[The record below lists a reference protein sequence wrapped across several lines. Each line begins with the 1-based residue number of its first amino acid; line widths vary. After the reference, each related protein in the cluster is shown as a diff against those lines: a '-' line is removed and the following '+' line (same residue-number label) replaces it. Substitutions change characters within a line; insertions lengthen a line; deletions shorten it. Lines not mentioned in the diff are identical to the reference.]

1 MLIDS
6 HCHIQSSEFYPD
18 TREEVYKRA
27 IEADVQM
34 IVVGTS
40 EVDSQEAVEFAAAY
54 EGVWAVVGVHPH
66 ETKDGWQRV
75 QWILDDYLPHQATL
89 RRDSTTD
96 HSLQSAKL
104 ANAQTF
110 SPGQE
115 ATVALSGN
123 TDNVAG
129 NQSPKTTPKIVGI
142 GEIGLDYFYEHSPRE
157 VQIRALEEQ
166 LQWAVEYNLP
176 VSFHVR
182 EAYEDFW
189 PVFDNFTGVRGVLHS
204 FTDTAE
210 TLEKALGKGLYIGV
224 NGISTFTKNEAQK
237 QMFRA
242 IPLERLLLETD
253 APFLTPHPFRGR
265 INEPVFVREVAKH
278 QADARDVALESVIAA
293 ATANTKAL
301 FAL

>member
-6 HCHIQSSEFYPD
+6 HCHIQSSEFYHD
-18 TREEVYKRA
+18 NREEVYKRA

-40 EVDSQEAVEFAAAY
+40 EADSQEAVEFAAAHD
-54 EGVWAVVGVHPH
+54 GVWAVVGVHPH

-75 QWILDDYLPHQATL
+75 KAILADYLPKQASFRHDSAPSNSLRPAELATL
-89 RRDSTTD
+89 KQS
-96 HSLQSAKL
+96 SL
-104 ANAQTF
+104 
-110 SPGQE
+110 GQE
-115 ATVALSGN
+115 LLGASSGQ
-123 TDNVAG
+123 TDNVLDKQPA
-129 NQSPKTTPKIVGI
+129 KIVGI

-189 PVFDNFTGVRGVLHS
+189 PVFDNFTGLRGVLHS

-242 IPLERLLLETD
+242 VPLERLLLETD

-278 QADARDVALESVIAA
+278 QADARDVALESVITA
-293 ATANTKAL
+293 ATANTYTL
-301 FAL
+301 FTL